1 MRTLIQTQKSQLSM
15 NKAVK
20 KGKFQQNKRKVI
32 SSRDKGVNK
41 EGLKSG
47 ALESD
52 FIDGKEMGVGWLQ
65 LG

>member
-1 MRTLIQTQKSQLSM
+1 M

-20 KGKFQQNKRKVI
+20 KGEVQWNKRKVI

-41 EGLKSG
+41 NGLKSG

-52 FIDGKEMGVGWLQ
+52 FLEGKEMGAEWLQ